1 MPTPT
6 EILQVLAAI
15 SNQQLK
21 PAIFWHAV
29 MAITVIGIVI
39 GWRPIRKAGAMALA
53 LPFLSVSIMAW
64 AYRNPFNGAVFLL
77 AAIAVL
83 AFGLRQAAEKVD
95 RAPVWATVAGSLMIV
110 FGWVYPHFL
119 EGGSWL
125 RYLYESPA
133 GLIPCPTLSVV
144 TGFAL
149 LANGFSSRA
158 LSVMLGMLGLF
169 YALFGA
175 FRLGVRI
182 DLILMLG
189 AAALLTLAL
198 RPGFSAPERKPS
210 SESPR
215 PGPG

>member
-1 MPTPT
+1 MPTPS

-15 SNQQLK
+15 SNEQVK
-21 PAIFWHAV
+21 PAIFWHV
-29 MAITVIGIVI
+29 LIAITVIGISL
-39 GWRPIRKAGAMALA
+39 GWRPVKKAGAMALA
-53 LPFLSVSIMAW
+53 IPLLSVSLLAW
-64 AYRNPFNGAVFLL
+64 AYGNPFNGLVFLL

-83 AFGLRQAAEKVD
+83 ALGVHQTFEKVD
-95 RAPVWATVAGSLMIV
+95 RAPVWAAVAGAIMIT

-119 EGGSWL
+119 QAGGWFQ
-125 RYLYESPA
+125 YLYRAPS
-133 GLIPCPTLSVV
+133 GLIPCPTLSFV

-158 LSVMLGMLGLF
+158 LSVTLGTLGLF
-169 YALFGA
+169 YAVFGA

-198 RPGFSAPERKPS
+198 RPGFGASAA
-210 SESPR
+210 R
-215 PGPG
+215 PGCRNLKKYS